1 MNFLLDERPFF
12 FGQVSNLGETDKQ
25 KYMNEKLF
33 IFSNYILAK
42 INIHSIL
49 VLIWYFLTK
58 FNIFFT
64 KI

>member
-42 INIHSIL
+42 INIHSSL
-49 VLIWYFLTK
+49 VVI
-58 FNIFFT
+58 
-64 KI
+64 